1 MSFNKVYWKT
11 ARVLMEGTRSY
22 LSRNQLRLQANLTEE
37 QYNCLVDVLTAITS
51 CLALLPTNPPT

>member
-11 ARVLMEGTRSY
+11 ARVLMESTRSY
-22 LSRNQLRLQANLTEE
+22 LTHWQLQLQENLTEE

-51 CLALLPTNPPT
+51 CLALLPKNPPT